1 MLIKVDLPAPFSP
14 TMPVISPLP
23 MASDTPRTACTL
35 PNDLSIA
42 TSSIA
47 GTPANS
53 GTGSLAGVVAHVVVN
68 DDLARDDV
76 GLGLLDLGL
85 HLRRDQ
91 LLVVLV
97 ERPVDAAFLEA
108 QHLQAALPGPRLRRL
123 EALIGREVD
132 ALHHRGQHRTGMQV
146 VLVGID
152 TDRILAA
159 ILGGL
164 QHARAGVAGGG
175 IDHVDTAIELAL
187 GELGAAARIVP
198 GGGR

>member
-1 MLIKVDLPAPFSP
+1 MLIRVDLPAPFSP
-14 TMPVISPLP
+14 TMPVMAPLS

-35 PNDLSIA
+35 PNDLSIV

-47 GTPANS
+47 GTPATS
-53 GTGSLAGVVAHVVVN
+53 GTGSLAGVVAHIVVD

-76 GLGLLDLGL
+76 GLGSLDLGL

-108 QHLQAALPGPRLRRL
+108 EHLHAALPGAGLRRL
-123 EALIGREVD
+123 EALIGREID
-132 ALHHRGQHRTGMQV
+132 TLHHRRQHRAGMQV

-152 TDRILAA
+152 ADRVLAA

-164 QHARAGVAGGG
+164 QDARASVAGGG
-175 IDHVDTAIELAL
+175 VDDVDAAIELAL
-187 GELGAAARIVP
+187 GKLGATARVVP
-198 GGGR
+198 GRGR

>member
-47 GTPANS
+47 GTPATS
-53 GTGSLAGVVAHVVVN
+53 GTGSLAGVVAHVIVD

-97 ERPVDAAFLEA
+97 ERPVDAALLEP
-108 QHLQAALPGPRLRRL
+108 QHLHAALPGSGLPRL
-123 EALIGREVD
+123 EAVIGREVD
-132 ALHHRGQHRTGMQV
+132 ALGHRRQHRAGMEI

-152 TDRILAA
+152 ADRVLAA
-159 ILGGL
+159 VLGGL
-164 QHARAGVAGGG
+164 QHAVAGVAGGG
-175 IDHVDTAIELAL
+175 IDDVDAAIELAL
-187 GELGAAARIVP
+187 GELGATARVV
-198 GGGR
+198 

>member
-14 TMPVISPLP
+14 TMPVMAPLS
-23 MASDTPRTACTL
+23 MASNTPRTACTL

-47 GTPANS
+47 GTPATS
-53 GTGSLAGVVAHVVVN
+53 GTGSLAGVVAHIVVD

-76 GLGLLDLGL
+76 RLCGLDLGL

-91 LLVVLV
+91 LFVVLV
-97 ERPVDAAFLEA
+97 ERPIDAAFLQAE
-108 QHLQAALPGPRLRRL
+108 HLHPALPRAGLRRL
-123 EALIGREVD
+123 EALVGREID
-132 ALHHRGQHRTGMQV
+132 ALHHRGQHRAGMQV

-152 TDRILAA
+152 TDRVLAA

-175 IDHVDTAIELAL
+175 IDHIDAAIELAL
-187 GELGAAARIVP
+187 
-198 GGGR
+198 

>member
-1 MLIKVDLPAPFSP
+1 MLIRVDLPAPFSP
-14 TMPVISPLP
+14 TMPVMAPLS

-47 GTPANS
+47 GTAATS
-53 GTGSLAGVVAHVVVN
+53 GTGSLAGVVAHVIVD

-76 GLGLLDLGL
+76 GLGGLDLGL

-97 ERPVDAAFLEA
+97 ERPVDAAFLQPE
-108 QHLQAALPGPRLRRL
+108 HLHAALPCAALRRL
-123 EALIGREVD
+123 EALVGREID
-132 ALHHRGQHRTGMQV
+132 ALHHRRQHRAGMQV

-152 TDRILAA
+152 ADCVLAA
-159 ILGGL
+159 VLGGL
-164 QHARAGVAGGG
+164 RHALPGVAAGG
-175 IDHVDTAIELAL
+175 E
-187 GELGAAARIVP
+187 
-198 GGGR
+198 